1 MVSWLRFVHRRQ
13 INTMKAV
20 RGTLGLLIILGVRFL
35 LFVSGGR
42 FSRSTSITP
51 LLEINPCS
59 LCRTAT
65 FLGRNEVQGDYREAA
80 SALGLPTEQTGTHSC
95 RVACATWLYQAGYS
109 IDFIKR
115 HARWVG
121 DSVHVYLWE
130 GSGLHGMVKKMSAV
144 EFTLHTHI
152 F

>member
-1 MVSWLRFVHRRQ
+1 
-13 INTMKAV
+13 MKGV
-20 RGTLGLLIILGVRFL
+20 RGTLGLLTILGVRFL
-35 LFVSGGR
+35 RFGSGGR

-51 LLEINPCS
+51 LLASRDQPMFT
-59 LCRTAT
+59 LPDGHV
-65 FLGRNEVQGDYREAA
+65 LGRNEVQGDYREAA
-80 SALGLPTEQTGTHSC
+80 SALGLPTEQIGTHSW
-95 RVACATWLYQAGYS
+95 RVACATWLYQAGCS

-130 GSGLHGMVKKMSAV
+130 GSGPHGMVKKMSAV
-144 EFTLHTHI
+144 EFTLHTYI

>member
-1 MVSWLRFVHRRQ
+1 MGLRKMTSRPRRVASSE
-13 INTMKAV
+13 TALCWPSTV
-20 RGTLGLLIILGVRFL
+20 RW
-35 LFVSGGR
+35 
-42 FSRSTSITP
+42 
-51 LLEINPCS
+51 
-59 LCRTAT
+59 
-65 FLGRNEVQGDYREAA
+65 RNSQVQGDYREAA
-80 SALGLPTEQTGTHSC
+80 SALGLPTEQIGTHSC
-95 RVACATWLYQAGYS
+95 RVACATWLYQSGYS